1 MTCPKCWQIQYHHT
15 TFTGK
20 DEKISAAGVPNL
32 QIWFLGKKWKMSATY
47 FCHLYFITDCV
58 SLFYSSDLQRH
69 IGGWMNVINGSDTEN
84 CWTSQSPTPQK
95 CKLLNHGFIST
106 FLGLTQAHT
115 IPLHVHK
122 NIKQG
127 TVYRRK
133 YLISDSLEQSK
144 IFNAPKKKSVNSW
157 DFSEHIAMS

>member
-1 MTCPKCWQIQYHHT
+1 
-15 TFTGK
+15 
-20 DEKISAAGVPNL
+20 
-32 QIWFLGKKWKMSATY
+32 
-47 FCHLYFITDCV
+47 
-58 SLFYSSDLQRH
+58 
-69 IGGWMNVINGSDTEN
+69 MNVINGSDTEN

-144 IFNAPKKKSVNSW
+144 IFNAPKKNQ
-157 DFSEHIAMS
+157 

>member
-1 MTCPKCWQIQYHHT
+1 M
-15 TFTGK
+15 
-20 DEKISAAGVPNL
+20 
-32 QIWFLGKKWKMSATY
+32 
-47 FCHLYFITDCV
+47 
-58 SLFYSSDLQRH
+58 
-69 IGGWMNVINGSDTEN
+69 INGSDTEN

-115 IPLHVHK
+115 ITLHVHK

-133 YLISDSLEQSK
+133 YLISDSLEQTR
-144 IFNAPKKKSVNSW
+144 IFNAPKKISKLMRFFRAHCHELATIQNMTPTVDLTSLVSRFRFLTFHPTSPAPLVTSRKARTRSSSRGAICCESVQHGIVSR
-157 DFSEHIAMS
+157 ERLKIE